1 MSDIM
6 DHGVIGM
13 PFEMAMSSHLSRLQ
27 FYQRAQ
33 DILRERDELRAEV
46 ERERESRK
54 AAQARQEE
62 LTAEVVR
69 LEPMRQRAADIER
82 LTAEVE
88 RLKQDH
94 AAVLGLVADIR
105 TQRTVID
112 DQQTE
117 LDRKSDAI
125 QRLWAERDALRTEVE
140 RLEQLNHNQ
149 RLDICGLHEEVERL
163 REDAARLDWLS
174 DIALSMDAVSD
185 PDSLTQ
191 VHFGTD
197 PCRTAYGRTLRAAID
212 SARGAKG

>member
-6 DHGVIGM
+6 DRGVIGM

-82 LTAEVE
+82 LTADVE

-94 AAVLGLVADIR
+94 AAALGLVADIR

-140 RLEQLNHNQ
+140 RMKQANHNQ

-163 REDAARLDWLS
+163 RAEVAA
-174 DIALSMDAVSD
+174 
-185 PDSLTQ
+185 
-191 VHFGTD
+191 
-197 PCRTAYGRTLRAAID
+197 
-212 SARGAKG
+212 K

>member
-54 AAQARQEE
+54 AAQGRQEE

-88 RLKQDH
+88 RLKQ
-94 AAVLGLVADIR
+94 V
-105 TQRTVID
+105 
-112 DQQTE
+112 
-117 LDRKSDAI
+117 
-125 QRLWAERDALRTEVE
+125 
-140 RLEQLNHNQ
+140 NHNQ
-149 RLDICGLHEEVERL
+149 RLDICGLLVEVEL
-163 REDAARLDWLS
+163 
-174 DIALSMDAVSD
+174 
-185 PDSLTQ
+185 
-191 VHFGTD
+191 
-197 PCRTAYGRTLRAAID
+197 LRAEVAE
-212 SARGAKG
+212 K